1 MKKRIIAILL
11 TVVLL
16 AGAATGGIFGYRAYS
31 NNKLVADV
39 TSVSYLNWGYY
50 GDSMESYGMVTND
63 ESQEIYLSTSE
74 SVQEIFVAEGDSVSV
89 GDPLLQYDMTVVN
102 LNIEMQK
109 LQIQAIDNKIA
120 AANRELEKLK
130 KTTPIQKSTTE
141 EAGTTT
147 AVLPEDTKI
156 AAASMVGGTES
167 SGTTSGGAF
176 AENPGTDAGQL
187 PSDEPT
193 TEQPTTEQPS
203 TEQPSTEQPDTEQ
216 PSDDNPPQDNNGQG
230 DDSQTEQPGDTPVEE
245 PEGYTKEELAK
256 AISDKEQ
263 ELVNLDLDKRKAQ
276 LVLQQLQ
283 DQSADGMVY
292 AKVNGTVKKLGDL
305 DNPPTDGSAFLV
317 VSGSDGLYVKG
328 SISELVLDQVQIGQM
343 VSGYTWESGTSF
355 DATITEINDYPEE
368 NADAY
373 GGNPN
378 VSYYGYTAFVENTDG
393 LVNGEY
399 AELTI
404 QVDGQE
410 SAGGIYLEK
419 AYVRQE
425 DGKSYVYKEDENGR
439 LTKQYVETGRT
450 LYGSAVQIKSGLT
463 EEDYIAFPYGKTA
476 KEGIKTNRSDG
487 GMW

>member
-16 AGAATGGIFGYRAYS
+16 AGAATGGFFGYRAYS

-50 GDSMESYGMVTND
+50 GDSMQSYGSVTND
-63 ESQEIYLSTSE
+63 ESQEVYLTTSE
-74 SVQEIFVAEGDSVSV
+74 SVQEIFVEEGDSVSV

-109 LQIQAIDNKIA
+109 LQIQAIENKIT

-147 AVLPEDTKI
+147 AALPQDTKI
-156 AAASMVGGTES
+156 AAASMMGGTGNTS
-167 SGTTSGGAF
+167 TT
-176 AENPGTDAGQL
+176 L
-187 PSDEPT
+187 PSDEL
-193 TEQPTTEQPS
+193 ETEQPS
-203 TEQPSTEQPDTEQ
+203 TEQPSTEQPSTEQ
-216 PSDDNPPQDNNGQG
+216 PSTELP
-230 DDSQTEQPGDTPVEE
+230 STEQPEMEQPSTEQPAETPEQE

-256 AISDKEQ
+256 AIAEKEQ

-283 DQSADGMVY
+283 NQSADGVVY

-305 DNPPTDGSAFLV
+305 ENPPTDGSAFLV
-317 VSGSDGLYVKG
+317 VSGSEGLYVKG
-328 SISELVLDQVQIGQM
+328 SISELVLDQVQVGQM
-343 VSGYTWESGTSF
+343 VTGYSWESGTSF

-378 VSYYGYTAFVENTDG
+378 ASYYGYIAHIDNPDG

-404 QVDGQE
+404 QVEGDA
-410 SAGGIYLEK
+410 SMGGIYLEK

-450 LYGSAVQIKSGLT
+450 LYGSAIQIKSGLT

-476 KEGIKTNRSDG
+476 KEGVRTNHSDG